1 MVCMTLRWREMD
13 SNFQFRAIYATAS
26 RLRPVRGRYGGQRA
40 GACSQTPGAVNPGDL
55 MRALE
60 LYAKCPCKV

>member
-1 MVCMTLRWREMD
+1 MVCMTLRWMEMD
-13 SNFQFRAIYATAS
+13 SNFQFRARYATAS
-26 RLRPVRGRYGGQRA
+26 RLRPIRGRYGGQRA

-60 LYAKCPCKV
+60 LYGKMPL